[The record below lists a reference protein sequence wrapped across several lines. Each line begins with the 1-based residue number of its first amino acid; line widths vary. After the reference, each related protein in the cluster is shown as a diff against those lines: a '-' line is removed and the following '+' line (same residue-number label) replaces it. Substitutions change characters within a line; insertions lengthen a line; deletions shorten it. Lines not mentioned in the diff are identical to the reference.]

1 MPRLRSLRGI
11 VAAAGLFVPISAC
24 SDSTGPGNVD
34 SNAALQSL
42 ALGMGPFFVIT
53 SPTGSPVDA
62 SFGGIAPLLDQ
73 VDVTI
78 DGRSHTM
85 FALGLRETFP
95 DGTCEEDL
103 FIFPGF
109 PPEPGV
115 CTPPP
120 AELAVI
126 MWQSHSASAP
136 PDRLVFMVADVGTSD
151 FSVGFLSEPTSTI
164 AVPAFAL
171 YLEGE
176 DSFWLSRSGTLT
188 SQVAVTSQSCSL
200 PLPPYAK
207 SGTCSV
213 ATFDEQGAITFEE
226 LTETGPGTYSRHE
239 GEARQRNLTIPRQT
253 IHGLWQVIT
262 ETQPFTFPEYQRI
275 SRWLG
280 VSSEFRGSSRR
291 SREP

>member
-42 ALGMGPFFVIT
+42 ALGMGSLFVVA
-53 SPTGSPVDA
+53 SPTGAPADR

-120 AELAVI
+120 AGLVVI

-136 PDRLVFMVADVGTSD
+136 PDRLVLMVADVGTSD
-151 FSVGFLSEPTSTI
+151 FSTSDIGFLYGPTPTTI
-164 AVPAFAL
+164 NPALAM

-176 DSFWLSRSGTLT
+176 DSFWMSQSGSLT
-188 SQVAVTSQSCSL
+188 SQVAATNQSCNL

-207 SGTCSV
+207 AGTCSV
-213 ATFDEQGAITFEE
+213 ATFDEQGAIMFEE
-226 LTETGPGTYSRHE
+226 FTETGPGT
-239 GEARQRNLTIPRQT
+239 RQRNLTIPRQT